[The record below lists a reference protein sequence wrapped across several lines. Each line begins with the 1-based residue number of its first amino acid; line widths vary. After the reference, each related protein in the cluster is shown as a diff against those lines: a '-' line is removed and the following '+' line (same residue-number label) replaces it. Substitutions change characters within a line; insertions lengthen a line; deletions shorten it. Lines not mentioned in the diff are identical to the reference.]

1 MRRILIPVIF
11 GLAGIAV
18 LVWLGVWQVQ
28 RLGWKQDV
36 LAQIDARIAADP
48 VAVPA
53 SPDPERDQ
61 YLSVQATGQL
71 QTDMLRV
78 LVSQKQVGAGYRL
91 ISALQMA
98 ERTVLVDRGFIKV
111 DGTAPDAVPGEI
123 TITGNLLWPDDRNS
137 STPEND
143 VTGNIWFARDIDQM
157 AKQLGSDPL
166 LIIARKTSPVDA
178 GVTPLPVDSGA
189 IPNDHLSYA
198 ITWFSLAFIWAMMT
212 LYFLW
217 RQRHPTQQA

>member
-18 LVWLGVWQVQ
+18 LIWLGMWQVQ

-98 ERTVLVDRGFIKV
+98 ERAVLVDRGFIKV
-111 DGTAPDAVPGEI
+111 DGTAPDAAPGDI

-166 LIIARKTSPVDA
+166 LIIARNTSPVDA